1 MGLEVCPSGMEICPS
16 GMEVRPL
23 GMEGREV
30 HPLVTEMC
38 WLGTEICPLGMEG
51 WEVRSLETERCPLGG
66 GGAST
71 GDRDLSIGDGRCV
84 RLGLEVRPLGTEV
97 CPSWG
102 GGASVGDGVW
112 RRGSSSAQW
121 QWCITSKMVLPV
133 VLLPHSSIPFGV
145 HESARAAPQ
154 EGADTLQGTGSKPK
168 GYGLGDVAWRPWG
181 WRSRLVTMER
191 SIATLAIHCFWRCR
205 RAPWPITG

>member
-1 MGLEVCPSGMEICPS
+1 MGMEICHWRWRFAI
-16 GMEVRPL
+16 GV
-23 GMEGREV
+23 
-30 HPLVTEMC
+30 
-38 WLGTEICPLGMEG
+38 
-51 WEVRSLETERCPLGG
+51 GG
-66 GGAST
+66 LSIGDGDLPIGDGGAST
-71 GDRDLSIGDGRCV
+71 GDGRTGGASTGNGDVLVGDGDLSIGDGRCV